1 MHSCAGK
8 GGNRGLPDLLQPALV
23 AGCTDSHHVADRMD
37 ESDYSER
44 TAKRLKHFFP
54 VAISW
59 VLEQERF
66 ILENGVPLTDSQRTD
81 AKLVGVARPERVRLF
96 RVDQIPL
103 PQHPKLEEM
112 KEAMNL
118 KLPALTGLALRYGI
132 YLRASLWG
140 QRRCVVH
147 ELAHTAQY
155 ERLEGV
161 RAYLECYLYECLA
174 IGSTSAPMEQEAIA
188 ITHRICGPDRPLSM
202 PKALSVHVPPARS
215 TFIRRRDQR

>member
-1 MHSCAGK
+1 
-8 GGNRGLPDLLQPALV
+8 
-23 AGCTDSHHVADRMD
+23 MD
-37 ESDYSER
+37 ESYYSER
-44 TAKRLKHFFP
+44 TAKRLKQYLP
-54 VAISW
+54 VATSW

-66 ILENGVPLTDSQRTD
+66 ILENGVPLTDMQLAD
-81 AKLVGVARPERVRLF
+81 AKLVGVAKPERVRLF
-96 RVDQIPL
+96 RVEQIPL
-103 PQHPKLEEM
+103 PQHPELEEM

-118 KLPALTGLALRYGI
+118 TVPDLAGLALRYGV

-140 QRRCVVH
+140 QRRFVVH

-188 ITHRICGPDRPLSM
+188 ITHRICGPDRSLSM
-202 PKALSVHVPPARS
+202 PKTPSVNVPPVRS
-215 TFIRRRDQR
+215 AFFRRRDQG